1 MIETGKHVHCP
12 LNRANG
18 LGFVIVPG
26 RSHRCVHIVDILYT
40 RCKQALHGCQTVC
53 RPGSNSCSTV
63 LRFRRILRVDGGVFR
78 DR

>member
-18 LGFVIVPG
+18 LGFVIVRAG
-26 RSHRCVHIVDILYT
+26 RIGVYTLDILYT
-40 RCKQALHGCQTVC
+40 RCKQAHGCQPCVALDQPC
-53 RPGSNSCSTV
+53 TV
-63 LRFRRILRVDGGVFR
+63 LRFRCILRVDGGVFR